1 MAQAISG
8 YSDSEIV
15 ISIIVIISLLFAAII
30 LRSISLLFLGV
41 LMVLFYL
48 NFSMYVKNSKITNK
62 AIIAILSKL
71 NEQIPQNNTQVNEQ
85 ARQDNTQL
93 REVDVNGVK
102 IKISDEDYIK
112 LLEAK
117 TKS

>member
-1 MAQAISG
+1 MAHATSG
-8 YSDSEIV
+8 YSDNEII
-15 ISIIVIISLLFAAII
+15 ISIIVIILSLVGAIT
-30 LRSISLLFLGV
+30 LRSVIVLFFGV
-41 LMVLFYL
+41 FMVLFYL
-48 NFSMYVKNSKITNK
+48 IIAMYVENSKITNK
-62 AIIAILSKL
+62 AIIAILTKL

-85 ARQDNTQL
+85 ASQDNTQL
-93 REVDVNGVK
+93 REVEVNGVK